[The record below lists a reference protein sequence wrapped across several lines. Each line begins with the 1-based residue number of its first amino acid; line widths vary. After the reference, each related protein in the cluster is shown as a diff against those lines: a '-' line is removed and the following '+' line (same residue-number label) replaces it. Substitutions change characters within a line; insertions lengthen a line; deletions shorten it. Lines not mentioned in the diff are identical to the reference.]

1 MTAVTR
7 DARLFAKMASLADT
21 LVAGYDVADLLQTLV
36 DACVELLEVDSA
48 GLLLADQ
55 DDRLELVASTSEESR
70 LVEVMQVAAEAG
82 PCIDCFRTAAVVS
95 VPDITRAPTE
105 WDDIRRACMANG
117 FSSVFAIPLRL
128 RETTIGTLNLFRAV
142 PGQLNDQN
150 IQAAQALADMTTIG
164 ILHERTW
171 RAADTV
177 RAQLQSALTSRIVI
191 EQAKGVLAQTHRVP
205 VDDAFVMLRNH
216 ARQHRLPLSEVAQR
230 LVDRTLIF

>member
-7 DARLFAKMASLADT
+7 EARLFAKMASLADT
-21 LVAGYDVADLLQTLV
+21 LVVGYDVADLLQTLV
-36 DACVELLEVDSA
+36 DACVELLEVDAA
-48 GLLLADQ
+48 GLLLADP

-82 PCIDCFRTAAVVS
+82 PCIDCFRTATVVS

-142 PGQLNDQN
+142 PGQLDDQN

-216 ARQHRLPLSEVAQR
+216 ARQHQLPLGEVAQR